1 MYKESFKLCEDTN
14 IQQTNLPQMGSLLA
28 LSSLFCAVKATSFL
42 TVVPVWCE
50 WELFAGEQIAKR
62 PYSRTWLS
70 RLRVWISLSLP
81 DSLKSCAYDEEL
93 TLKFQT
99 QLYLSKS
106 HITKIIITLS
116 GTVVYFTG

>member
-1 MYKESFKLCEDTN
+1 
-14 IQQTNLPQMGSLLA
+14 MGSLLA

-42 TVVPVWCE
+42 TVAPVWCE

-99 QLYLSKS
+99 QLYFKQVAYYEYNYHFVRHCDIFYRLKLR
-106 HITKIIITLS
+106 I
-116 GTVVYFTG
+116 